1 MKLTKDKIKLYK
13 EIGDNLQNHVIKYF
27 EEFIKCDGSYVLE
40 GWYIRNTEYNEIE
53 IHYSCSDHNGNN
65 YYEET

>member
-13 EIGDNLQNHVIKYF
+13 EIGDNLQKHVIKYF
-27 EEFIKCDGSYVLE
+27 EEFIKCDGSYILE

-53 IHYSCSDHNGNN
+53 K
-65 YYEET
+65 TLFL